1 MAEIVL
7 SESSDSHESSIIR
20 IILYSIKNL
29 PVDFDIG
36 IKNHIRILR
45 GSSSS
50 KIIDHDFHKSQA
62 YGLLEHL
69 SWDYFLEIF
78 DIILDKNLIEELES
92 DTIGFNGEPIK
103 VIHITKEGIDFLNS
117 DIDGHFG
124 FIKPRILEYDEQLF
138 NILRILRKSL
148 ADELGYPTYAV
159 TNNEQLI
166 SMSIL
171 KPTSFE
177 KMLEI
182 KGIGPKFIENYGQK
196 FLDTILIYTN
206 QEDLDEGV
214 QFSSNI
220 SPDFPKNSNDSI
232 SLNDNLFDEVEESS
246 EDDEEPYENVK
257 PITGIEDRI
266 EQEKKRI
273 DEYKNADPRP
283 YWKRGNPGNEG
294 TERWRNKKSN
304 KHRRETPYPNSCKVC
319 GEPLGK
325 TYSYQC
331 PKCKSPM

>member
-1 MAEIVL
+1 MMCDQICHYHFNQMRNECKIIAEIVL

-117 DIDGHFG
+117 DIDVHFG
-124 FIKPRILEYDEQLF
+124 FLKPRIL
-138 NILRILRKSL
+138 
-148 ADELGYPTYAV
+148 
-159 TNNEQLI
+159 
-166 SMSIL
+166 
-171 KPTSFE
+171 
-177 KMLEI
+177 
-182 KGIGPKFIENYGQK
+182 
-196 FLDTILIYTN
+196 
-206 QEDLDEGV
+206 
-214 QFSSNI
+214 
-220 SPDFPKNSNDSI
+220 
-232 SLNDNLFDEVEESS
+232 
-246 EDDEEPYENVK
+246 
-257 PITGIEDRI
+257 
-266 EQEKKRI
+266 
-273 DEYKNADPRP
+273 
-283 YWKRGNPGNEG
+283 
-294 TERWRNKKSN
+294 
-304 KHRRETPYPNSCKVC
+304 
-319 GEPLGK
+319 
-325 TYSYQC
+325 
-331 PKCKSPM
+331 